1 MTRHDADL
9 ARKLGE
15 ASVTKNQINPCSTI
29 SDQCNLA
36 SNRVPSLL
44 AEQGGTN
51 SDVDIQFRFGR
62 AVHPSAED
70 NALNGVPNDA
80 VLIIRIAISDAVREA
95 RMEQNQGTLMQ
106 QSTFDTLLSSK
117 LQEALMEQNQG
128 TLMQQSTFD
137 TLLAMQLQFIRCGY
151 SGCES
156 SPFND
161 GDGRHDDGDWRHDDG
176 RHDDGKGS
184 MRQQHH
190 HHQRANGSTMRT
202 FTSPDNL
209 DIYLSTVFEI

>member
-1 MTRHDADL
+1 
-9 ARKLGE
+9 
-15 ASVTKNQINPCSTI
+15 
-29 SDQCNLA
+29 
-36 SNRVPSLL
+36 LL

-137 TLLAMQLQFIRCGY
+137 TLLAMQLQFIEDAGILAANQVPLTTAT
-151 SGCES
+151 G
-156 SPFND
+156 
-161 GDGRHDDGDWRHDDG
+161 GTTMATGGTTTG
-176 RHDDGKGS
+176 GTTTA
-184 MRQQHH
+184 
-190 HHQRANGSTMRT
+190 RA
-202 FTSPDNL
+202 
-209 DIYLSTVFEI
+209 V